1 MHQEVYFGSNR
12 AWQYQ
17 KDVKNIIC
25 VCLFELYCFATN
37 ICNIMRKCHDKA
49 PSSMGSDFFS
59 RIRSRPAFY

>member
-37 ICNIMRKCHDKA
+37 I
-49 PSSMGSDFFS
+49 
-59 RIRSRPAFY
+59 